1 MRNRSPQG
9 SASAV
14 LGFCL
19 WFLAALWACPAALAA
34 PTVLDFED
42 LAPGTQVTTQYG
54 ARGVVF
60 LNHYLGTD
68 PAAHSGTHVLRTVNP
83 ASEIFVPIPLAM
95 TFNAPQALVK
105 FFAESQNIPLNGTL
119 TAFNAAGNVV
129 AQDGPKLV
137 AANVF
142 TTPFQVTVSGNPT
155 IVRAELRLENGA
167 YFAIDD
173 LTFDGEAPHLR
184 RRHLASLSPRRPMAL
199 FLDTSTLDISGTVK
213 GEGLVSPVTL
223 TMNYARPPESTAPP
237 FTSSLELTG
246 TGTSRNFA
254 LPGFTGLPM
263 GPITISVTASNSGG
277 KTGSAVVSITNMPAA
292 ILGRFAA
299 EGGSA
304 TFGALSFGLVA
315 PWLQNGY
322 L

>member
-1 MRNRSPQG
+1 L
-9 SASAV
+9 V
-14 LGFCL
+14 
-19 WFLAALWACPAALAA
+19 AALWACPAALAA

-95 TFNAPQALVK
+95 TFNAPQVLVT
-105 FFAESQNIPLNGTL
+105 FFAESQSVPLNGTL
-119 TAFNAAGNVV
+119 TAFDAAGNVV

-142 TTPFQVTVSGNPT
+142 TTPFQVTVSGNPA

-173 LTFDGEAPHLR
+173 LTFDGEATPPPPPPPTV
-184 RRHLASLSPRRPMAL
+184 AFTSPPNGA

-277 KTGSAVVSITNMPAA
+277 KTGSAVVSITSQRRLLNWS
-292 ILGRFAA
+292 FAA
-299 EGGSA
+299 RGRCN
-304 TFGALSFGLVA
+304 V
-315 PWLQNGY
+315 
-322 L
+322 